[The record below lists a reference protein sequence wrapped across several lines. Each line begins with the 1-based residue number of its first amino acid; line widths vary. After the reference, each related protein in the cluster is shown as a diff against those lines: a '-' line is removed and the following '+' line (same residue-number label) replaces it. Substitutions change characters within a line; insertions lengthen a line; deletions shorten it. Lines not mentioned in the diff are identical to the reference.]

1 LEVDYNSIFEVK
13 SPDTLEITKVVL
25 IKNSSTTHNNNMD
38 QRCLGIS
45 ILDQANDILKL
56 SGPKD
61 GTYAPPG
68 YYMLFILD
76 KKNVPS
82 VAEMVRIG

>member
-1 LEVDYNSIFEVK
+1 
-13 SPDTLEITKVVL
+13 
-25 IKNSSTTHNNNMD
+25 MD